1 MKLIRMIA
9 MALCA
14 VIVLSALS
22 GCGGGAAALDPDGT
36 HTVTDHAGNAVEVP
50 NTIDRIVVLDI
61 YPVPAALSVFFG
73 SASKIVG
80 MAQPSMTAAQNSLLG
95 QLYPDILNAETG
107 FIDGSEVNIEELM
120 KLDPDVVF
128 YSAGQTAQAELLAS
142 AGIPALGISVNKWDY
157 NCIETL
163 KHWVELFEQVFPGTE
178 KTKQVEEYSN
188 KMYELVQERVSG
200 LSDAERAKVFFLFG
214 YSDANITTSGA
225 HFFGQWWCDA
235 IGAVN
240 VANELEKD
248 NANPVNMEQIY
259 QWNPEQILITN
270 FNAAKPDDL
279 YNNSI
284 GTWDWSGVKAVQ
296 DKKVYKLPL
305 GIYRAYT
312 PGIDTPITLLWMAQT
327 IYPELFSDIDII
339 SEAQKYYKDVFGIE
353 LTPEQASS
361 IFAPVSAAGTG
372 FAWD

>member
-14 VIVLSALS
+14 VIVLSAFS
-22 GCGGGAAALDPDGT
+22 GCGGAAALDPDGT

>member
-9 MALCA
+9 IALCA

-22 GCGGGAAALDPDGT
+22 GCGGAAALDPDGT

-240 VANELEKD
+240 VATELEKD

-279 YNNSI
+279 YNNAI

>member
-22 GCGGGAAALDPDGT
+22 GCGGAAALDPDGT

>member
-9 MALCA
+9 MALCV
-14 VIVLSALS
+14 VIVLSAFS
-22 GCGGGAAALDPDGT
+22 GCGGAAALDPDGT

-279 YNNSI
+279 YNNAI

>member
-1 MKLIRMIA
+1 MKRLSLILA
-9 MALCA
+9 AAVALCA
-14 VIVLSALS
+14 VMAAFA
-22 GCGGGAAALDPDGT
+22 GCGAPALDPEGS

-95 QLYPDILNAETG
+95 QLYPEILNAQTG
-107 FIDGSEVNIEELM
+107 FIDGSEVNIEELL

-128 YSAGQTAQAELLAS
+128 YSAGQTAQAELLAG

-157 NCIETL
+157 DCIETL
-163 KHWVELFEQVFPGTE
+163 KHWVELFEQVFPGTD
-178 KTKQVEEYSN
+178 KTKKVEEYSK
-188 KMYELVQERVSG
+188 KMYDLVQGRVSG

-214 YSDANITTSGA
+214 YTDSNITTSGA

-240 VANELEKD
+240 VASELEKD

-259 QWNPEQILITN
+259 QWDPEQILITN

-279 YNNSI
+279 YNNAVGS
-284 GTWDWSGVKAVQ
+284 WDWSGVKAVQ

-312 PGIDTPITLLWMAQT
+312 PGIDTPMTLLWMAQT
-327 IYPELFSDIDII
+327 VYPDLFSDIDIVA
-339 SEAQKYYKDVFGIE
+339 ETQKYYKEVFGIE
-353 LTPEQASS
+353 LSADQASS
-361 IFAPVSAAGTG
+361 IFAPASAAGTG
-372 FAWD
+372 FAWE

>member
-22 GCGGGAAALDPDGT
+22 GCGGAAALDPDGT

-61 YPVPAALSVFFG
+61 YPIPAALSVFFG

>member
-22 GCGGGAAALDPDGT
+22 GCGGAAALDPDGT

-372 FAWD
+372 FAWE

>member
-1 MKLIRMIA
+1 MKKIFRLI
-9 MALCA
+9 A
-14 VIVLSALS
+14 VVLTISALLAS
-22 GCGGGAAALDPDGT
+22 FSACGGAAPLDPNGS
-36 HTVTDHAGNAVEVP
+36 HMVTDHAGNEIEVP
-50 NTIDRIVVLDI
+50 NTINRIVVLDI

-95 QLYPDILNAETG
+95 QLYPEILNAETG
-107 FIDGSEVNIEELM
+107 FIDGSEVNVEELL
-120 KLDPDVVF
+120 KLEPDVVF
-128 YSAGQTAQAELLAS
+128 YSAGQTAQAELLKN

-178 KTKQVEEYSN
+178 KTKLVEEYSG
-188 KMYELVQERVSG
+188 KMYDLVQERVSG

-214 YSDANITTSGA
+214 YSDSNITTSGKK
-225 HFFGQWWCDA
+225 FFGQWWCDA

-240 VANELEKD
+240 VASELEKD

-259 QWNPEQILITN
+259 AWDPEQILITN
-270 FNAAKPDDL
+270 FNSSKPEDL
-279 YNNSI
+279 YGNTVGS
-284 GTWDWSGVKAVQ
+284 WDWSGIKAVQ

-327 IYPELFSDIDII
+327 IYPELFADIDVV
-339 SEAQKYYKDVFGIE
+339 SEAQKYYKEVFGIE
-353 LTPEQASS
+353 LTAEQANS

>member
-22 GCGGGAAALDPDGT
+22 GCGGAAALDPDGT

-61 YPVPAALSVFFG
+61 YPIPAALSVFFG

-270 FNAAKPDDL
+270 FNSAKPDDL

-284 GTWDWSGVKAVQ
+284 GTCDWSGVKAVQ

>member
-1 MKLIRMIA
+1 MKLIRLFA

-14 VIVLSALS
+14 VIVLSAFS
-22 GCGGGAAALDPDGT
+22 GCGGAAALDPDGT

-50 NTIDRIVVLDI
+50 NTLDRIVVLDI